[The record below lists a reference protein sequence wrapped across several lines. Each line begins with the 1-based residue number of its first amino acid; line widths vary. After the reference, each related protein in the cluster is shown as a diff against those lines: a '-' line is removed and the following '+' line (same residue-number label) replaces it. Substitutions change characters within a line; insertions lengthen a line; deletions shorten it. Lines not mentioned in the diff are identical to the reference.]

1 LGVVLHPIEGW
12 YQSRYPSVVVTLHPH
27 GTSPIAR
34 IASFS
39 KPVFVRAVTF
49 ELLLERVK
57 DEITVD
63 RMVAP
68 YVQID
73 CRLPA
78 KILHALVLRADLAVS
93 ASYRTPSGREAK
105 SEARIFNLI
114 GGDGQIT
121 EVRDS
126 GNYLSI
132 GKCPVCGDETLF
144 ANDGVTSK
152 RALEKRKKAFE
163 NAMRGTCPDHDSAR
177 AQYWF

>member
-1 LGVVLHPIEGW
+1 LHPIEEW
-12 YQSRYPSVVVTLHPH
+12 YQSRYPSVAVTLHPH

-34 IASFS
+34 VASFS
-39 KPVFVRAVTF
+39 TPVFVRAVTF

-57 DEITVD
+57 DEIKLD

-68 YVQID
+68 YLQID

-78 KILHALVLRADLAVS
+78 KILHALVLTADLAVS

-114 GGDGQIT
+114 GGDGQMI

-126 GNYLSI
+126 GNYLSV
-132 GKCPVCGDETLF
+132 GKCPECGDETLF
-144 ANDGVTSK
+144 ANAGVTSK
-152 RALEKRKKAFE
+152 RELEKRTRAFE